1 MESFPSSSSYW
12 WERIR
17 TYSRGFV
24 LLFWTYRQSQQTH
37 SYVST
42 IVILAPES
50 FFVCTCIGVHAC
62 IIIYNRLL
70 ARHVINRSWE
80 SPHSYNISAV
90 RAEMNRVQR
99 VKDKSRQD
107 HTWSDEHFGRHFLTC
122 LWNAWT
128 YFNETYQNYSLSGT
142 HDTGD
147 RSQTAFSITVLSV
160 GSIVT
165 STIEDRLVAVSFQFH
180 LCYLHFTVAKTA
192 LFFICLLSVSSVI
205 LLSSRLTTL
214 CGSG

>member
-99 VKDKSRQD
+99 VKDQSHGKTTRGQMSTLGGIFSPVSEMHGHILMKLIRITHCQVHMTLATGHRQ
-107 HTWSDEHFGRHFLTC
+107 HFP
-122 LWNAWT
+122 
-128 YFNETYQNYSLSGT
+128 
-142 HDTGD
+142 
-147 RSQTAFSITVLSV
+147 
-160 GSIVT
+160 
-165 STIEDRLVAVSFQFH
+165 
-180 LCYLHFTVAKTA
+180 
-192 LFFICLLSVSSVI
+192 
-205 LLSSRLTTL
+205 
-214 CGSG
+214 